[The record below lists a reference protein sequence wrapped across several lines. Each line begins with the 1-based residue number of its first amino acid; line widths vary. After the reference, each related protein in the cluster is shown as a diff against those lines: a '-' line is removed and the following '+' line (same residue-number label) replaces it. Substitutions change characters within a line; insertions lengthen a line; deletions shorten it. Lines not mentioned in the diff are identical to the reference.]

1 MQDDNNKNTMH
12 NEDQNHD
19 IGRKIDENFY
29 PEYTAQSPEQAPV
42 QQNAAAEADDGIP
55 VIDDSQ
61 YAAQSGPY
69 SYANRAMDDA
79 DQPQPDADQPYYAP
93 PVYTSQPAADGAP
106 FWEQNSTGQS
116 TKRDK
121 PKSRLTKGGA

>member
-42 QQNAAAEADDGIP
+42 QQNAAAEADEDRK
-55 VIDDSQ
+55 STRLNSSHYQ
-61 YAAQSGPY
+61 QSRMP
-69 SYANRAMDDA
+69 SSA
-79 DQPQPDADQPYYAP
+79 
-93 PVYTSQPAADGAP
+93 
-106 FWEQNSTGQS
+106 
-116 TKRDK
+116 
-121 PKSRLTKGGA
+121 

>member
-42 QQNAAAEADDGIP
+42 QQNAAAEMPKYPAPSRMATAAPKPAP
-55 VIDDSQ
+55 VE
-61 YAAQSGPY
+61 APRMSGDTMGLRNMP
-69 SYANRAMDDA
+69 
-79 DQPQPDADQPYYAP
+79 
-93 PVYTSQPAADGAP
+93 
-106 FWEQNSTGQS
+106 
-116 TKRDK
+116 
-121 PKSRLTKGGA
+121 